1 MVVEHPELGSY
12 RLEPVAR
19 DALEASSRLR
29 ERVAVWILDLQAHH
43 ADKPVLSGEL
53 VRFFERLLELETA
66 IRIWM
71 DVGQRISADD
81 DERLWRKLK
90 LEWNYNSNHIEG
102 NTLTYHETELLLV
115 FGRTAVG
122 HPMRDYEEMKAHDV
136 AIDHVRR
143 LAAEERELSEA
154 EIRQLNGIVLKEP
167 FWAPAETPDGR
178 STRKRIV
185 PGVYKREPNH
195 VRTSTGRLHRFAE
208 PSDTPSQMAAW
219 TRDFHRDMTRCACPL
234 PWFLAESHRSFLA
247 IHPFDDG
254 NGRTARLLVNF
265 ALLRRRLPPI
275 VIKTDHRDRY
285 IAGLQS
291 ADLGQILPLAT
302 FMMENA
308 LWSLDLAIRAA
319 KGESIEAARDVD
331 KEVALFVRR
340 RHGGP
345 AAPRDIDILDNV
357 FFLLVRPTM
366 DALDARFATVVVV
379 VQTPIRELPGQYRNK
394 GNQQQLP
401 VREGELARNKGPV
414 PGGPGFSSERR
425 ETDRAGIRRAALRLR
440 GPREPGLRGNDCRC
454 LVAGRGQLPLGGDYR
469 RQARSRPGRERALRR
484 PRRAARRTGR
494 LDGEDLPAD
503 DGCRRSQGR
512 NTGMSPAQAP
522 LRRAPS
528 RLPPPYRIALSGS
541 RSATSA
547 PGCLRR
553 ALPACMRMYCTP
565 SSR

>member
-12 RLEPVAR
+12 RLEAGAR

-29 ERVAVWILDLQAHH
+29 ERVAVWILDLQAHL
-43 ADKPVLSGEL
+43 ADKPVLSAEL

-66 IRIWM
+66 IRTWK
-71 DVGQRISADD
+71 DVGQRISAADD
-81 DERLWRKLK
+81 DRLWRKLK
-90 LEWNYNSNHIEG
+90 IEWNYNSNHIEG

-115 FGRTAVG
+115 FGRTSGG

-143 LAAEERELSEA
+143 LAAEERGLSEA

-167 FWAPAETPDGR
+167 FWAPAETPDGQP
-178 STRKRIV
+178 TRKRIV

-208 PSDTPSQMAAW
+208 PSDTPSLMAAW
-219 TRDFHRDMTRCACPL
+219 TRDFHRDMTRCAYPL
-234 PWFLAESHRSFLA
+234 PWFLAGSHRSFLA

-345 AAPRDIDILDNV
+345 AAQRDIDILDNV
-357 FFLLVRPTM
+357 FFLLVRPAM
-366 DALDARFATVVVV
+366 DALDARLAPLSSLFRRRYGSCRVSSGT
-379 VQTPIRELPGQYRNK
+379 RETNSSSLFEKRNWQETRDQY
-394 GNQQQLP
+394 L
-401 VREGELARNKGPV
+401 VA
-414 PGGPGFSSERR
+414 PGFRLSDARR
-425 ETDRAGIRRAALRLR
+425 IVLGYDVRFS
-440 GPREPGLRGNDCRC
+440 DY
-454 LVAGRGQLPLGGDYR
+454 VGRGDAGFGVTIAVAWSLAADSCRWEATIDG
-469 RQARSRPGRERALRR
+469 RPDADLAGSVPYAGLAG
-484 PRRAARRTGR
+484 PP
-494 LDGEDLPAD
+494 DGLEDWTAKI
-503 DGCRRSQGR
+503 
-512 NTGMSPAQAP
+512 
-522 LRRAPS
+522 S
-528 RLPPPYRIALSGS
+528 RLMMDAVDRKAG
-541 RSATSA
+541 TQE
-547 PGCLRR
+547 
-553 ALPACMRMYCTP
+553 
-565 SSR
+565 